1 MFDSAKIGKNE
12 RKGTKV
18 AVFFEYL
25 ARNKRE
31 NDRIGCQFL
40 IFSS

>member
-18 AVFFEYL
+18 TIFFE
-25 ARNKRE
+25 KKCSCFFFT
-31 NDRIGCQFL
+31 I
-40 IFSS
+40 IFATQINGR